1 MISIPEGFEKRI
13 RQTHGQKGD
22 GWLRSLKETIG
33 FCEQHWKIKILEP
46 FDLSFNYVTRIR
58 FGNGTEGVLK
68 LWVPGKDCSSEINTL
83 RIYEGVSMCKLI
95 DCIEE
100 RGILL
105 MERLN
110 PGSNLKTISYD
121 VAAVKIA
128 ALLIKKMQRQSVK
141 SNNFQSISDWAT
153 GISKLRDH
161 FNGGSGPFPET
172 IVKRVESLFPNLI
185 STQKNS
191 YLLHGDFHHGNILL
205 SNGEWKLIDP
215 KGVTGEIEY
224 EMIPFIVNNLPDDQF
239 ERVID
244 TRIQTFQKELGTDS
258 DRVYAWGLCHMLLS
272 GWWNIEDN
280 LGVSDRDLSI
290 LEHFNSKIVSK
301 LDL

>member
-1 MISIPEGFEKRI
+1 MISIPEGFEERI
-13 RQTHGQKGD
+13 RQTHGHNGD
-22 GWLRSLKETIG
+22 VWLSSIKETIR
-33 FCEQHWKIKILEP
+33 FCEQRWNIKISDP

-58 FGNGTEGVLK
+58 FGNRTEGVLK
-68 LWVPGKDCSSEINTL
+68 LCLPGKDCSSEINTL
-83 RIYEGVSMCKLI
+83 RIYEGVSMCRLI

-105 MERLN
+105 IERLN

-128 ALLIKKMQRQSVK
+128 ALLMKKMQSQSVK
-141 SNNFQSISDWAT
+141 SNDLQSISDWAT

-161 FNGGSGPFPET
+161 FNGGAGPFPET
-172 IVKRVESLFPNLI
+172 IVKRVESLFPKLM

-215 KGVTGEIEY
+215 KGVIGEVEY
-224 EMIPFIVNNLPDDQF
+224 EMIPFIVNNLPASQF
-239 ERVID
+239 EDVID
-244 TRIQTFQKELGTDS
+244 TRIQTFQNELVIDTG
-258 DRVYAWGLCHMLLS
+258 RVYAWGLCHMLLS

-280 LGVSDRDLSI
+280 FGVSEVDLAI
-290 LEHFNSKIVSK
+290 LKHFNSKVGE
-301 LDL
+301 

>member
-1 MISIPEGFEKRI
+1 MISITEGFEMRI

-22 GWLRSLKETIG
+22 VWLRSLKETIG

-68 LWVPGKDCSSEINTL
+68 LCVPGKDCSSEINTL
-83 RIYEGVSMCKLI
+83 RIYEGVSMCRLI

-105 MERLN
+105 IERLN

-121 VAAVKIA
+121 VAAVKVA
-128 ALLIKKMQRQSVK
+128 ALLMKKMQRQSVK
-141 SNNFQSISDWAT
+141 LNDLQSITDWAT
-153 GISKLRDH
+153 GISKLRNH

-172 IVKRVESLFPNLI
+172 IVKRVESLFPKLM

-205 SNGEWKLIDP
+205 SHGEWKLIDP
-215 KGVTGEIEY
+215 KGVIGEVEY
-224 EMIPFIVNNLPDDQF
+224 EMISFIVNNLPASQF
-239 ERVID
+239 EDVID
-244 TRIQTFQKELGTDS
+244 TRIQTFQKELVIDTG
-258 DRVYAWGLCHMLLS
+258 RVYAWGLCHMLLS

-280 LGVSDRDLSI
+280 LGVSEVDLAI
-290 LEHFNSKIVSK
+290 LKHFNSKII
-301 LDL
+301 